1 MAAEKK
7 QAVKISIVSSMLQDI
22 LPRQWLKFILS
33 IILPTLLAIAISI
46 ASIYIVIIPSFEE
59 SFMESKRDMIRELTH
74 VAWGIMAY
82 YERLEQDGTMA
93 RTEAQQRAI
102 NEIEHLRYGDQ
113 SRDYF
118 WITDMK
124 PHLIMHPYSK
134 ELIGKDLSQF
144 EDSEGK
150 RVFMEIKKA
159 AASGSGFL
167 DYTWNKKYTILKD
180 APKLSF
186 VKYFEPW
193 AWVVGTGVFLDDVL
207 VKTEKITRRL
217 TRMIYGSIILFVLL
231 LLFVVFR
238 SLSIERKRIIAE
250 KHLDHSR
257 KKYKAMV
264 ETAVDPIMMI
274 HNGTCIYTNKSMQNL
289 LGYSGDELES
299 LSLTELFIEDKTEKD
314 TGRKGFR
321 NALSGSTVLGE
332 QEARL
337 VRKDGQEVIVLMA
350 LNPKNLGSQKVMVM
364 TAKDVSGVKRFEEQL
379 EENRERYLLLASR
392 LHFGV
397 FRTTP
402 ESKLRFIEANSV
414 TRELLDIAE
423 GAQLSGLSLLDF
435 LEIDHTE
442 PPLFDM
448 LRSEGYVK
456 EKAFRLKQKNNAA
469 KIFSISM
476 VLAKNS
482 TGQQI
487 HCDAIIED
495 ISEQH
500 KSAEERENLIVEL
513 QTSLMFLNQP
523 IKNSLTDF
531 VTCDGNVEVGRAAQ
545 IMTDAGKSSILV
557 CRESEVPQGIIT
569 DALLRE
575 RVLVGNIPAETP
587 VCEVMSSPLIYIEDT
602 ALIFE
607 AVLMLHERGIKHL
620 VVRDSSGNIV
630 SVISNEELLDVHRY
644 SATFMIEQVR
654 NSTTA
659 QEIEQ
664 SLKRLPRIVKAL
676 TDSGAHARNIT
687 RIITTIS
694 DTVLGKLI
702 DFAIE
707 EIGEPPARFA
717 FISLGSEGREEQT
730 LVTDQDNAL
739 IFEDVT
745 PDRSAAVHA
754 YFQSLSTTVCTWL
767 DQVGY
772 DFCKGKVMAMNP
784 DWCQPITTW
793 QNYFS
798 QWIADSRPE
807 DLMEVSIFFDF
818 RCLYG
823 DRRLPDQ
830 LRGHIRNKAENQ
842 KAFFYQMAQNTLLF
856 KVPIDFFGN
865 IAVESGGEHPNTFNI
880 KHAMAQI
887 VGFAR
892 IYAIYY
898 SLESTN
904 TLQRLDK
911 LQEKNI
917 LKDEIHEEIVEAYN
931 YLMQLRFRHQVS
943 RIDGGAEPDNHVTI
957 NELTHMEKD
966 MLEKIFSQ
974 INQLRKRLSL
984 VGHNEIYF

>member
-1 MAAEKK
+1 
-7 QAVKISIVSSMLQDI
+7 MLQDI

-33 IILPTLLAIAISI
+33 IILPTLLAISISI
-46 ASIYIVIIPSFEE
+46 ASIYIVVIPSFET
-59 SFMESKRDMIRELTH
+59 SFMDSKRDMIKELTH
-74 VAWGIMAY
+74 VAWEIMAY
-82 YERLEQDGTMA
+82 YERQAHDGIMTQSD
-93 RTEAQQRAI
+93 AQQRAI
-102 NEIEHLRYGDQ
+102 SEIEYLRYGDQ

-118 WITDMK
+118 WIADMR

-134 ELIGKDLSQF
+134 ELIGKDLSRF

-150 RVFMEIKKA
+150 RVFMEIKNVVA
-159 AASGSGFL
+159 GGSGFL
-167 DYTWNKKYTILKD
+167 DYTWNKKYTTLKD
-180 APKLSF
+180 VPKLSF
-186 VKYFEPW
+186 VKHFEPW
-193 AWVVGTGVFLDDVL
+193 DWIVGTGVFLDDVQA
-207 VKTEKITRRL
+207 KTEKITRRL
-217 TRMIYGSIILFVLL
+217 TRMIYGSVVLFVLL
-231 LLFVVFR
+231 LFFVVFR
-238 SLSIERKRIIAE
+238 SLSIERRRIIAE

-274 HNGTCIYTNKSMQNL
+274 HNGSCIYANKGMQKL

-299 LSLTELFIEDKTEKD
+299 LSLTELFKEDKPGDD
-314 TGRKGFR
+314 TGLQAFR
-321 NALSGSTVLGE
+321 NALHGSTVLEE

-337 VRKDGQEVIVLMA
+337 VRKDGQKIIVLLAMSR
-350 LNPKNLGSQKVMVM
+350 KNLGSQKVMVM
-364 TAKDVSGVKRFEEQL
+364 TAKDVSVVKQFEEQL

-414 TRELLDIAE
+414 TRELLNIDEETEIY
-423 GAQLSGLSLLDF
+423 GMSLLDF
-435 LEIDHTE
+435 LEIDHQDL
-442 PPLFDM
+442 PLFDV

-456 EKAFRLKQKNNAA
+456 ERTFRLKQKNSEA
-469 KIFSISM
+469 KFVSISM
-476 VLAKNS
+476 VLAKS
-482 TGQQI
+482 SLEQPI

-495 ISEQH
+495 ISEQY
-500 KSAEERENLIVEL
+500 KSEEERENLIVEL

-523 IKNSLTDF
+523 IKNALTDF
-531 VTCDGNVEVGRAAQ
+531 VSCDGNVTVCRAAQ
-545 IMTDAGKSSILV
+545 MMSDAAKSSILV
-557 CRESEVPQGIIT
+557 LDGDEVPIGIIT

-575 RVLVGNIPAETP
+575 RVLVEKMAVETP
-587 VCEVMSSPLIYIEDT
+587 VREVMSSPLIYIEDT

-620 VVRDSSGNIV
+620 VVRDNSGNTV
-630 SVISNEELLDVHRY
+630 SVISNEELLDIHRY
-644 SATFMIEQVR
+644 SATFMIEQIR
-654 NSTTA
+654 NAATT
-659 QEIEQ
+659 QEIEN

-694 DTVLGKLI
+694 DTVLAKLI

-707 EIGEPPARFA
+707 EIGEPPARFS
-717 FISLGSEGREEQT
+717 FLSLGSEGREEQT

-745 PDRSAAVHA
+745 TDKSETVHA
-754 YFQSLSTTVCTWL
+754 YFQRLSIMVCTWL

-772 DFCKGKVMAMNP
+772 TFCKGNVMAMNP
-784 DWCQPITTW
+784 DWCQPISIW
-793 QNYFS
+793 RNYFS
-798 QWIADSRPE
+798 KWIADSRPE

-823 DRRLPDQ
+823 DARLPEQ
-830 LRGHIRNKAENQ
+830 LRGHIRDKAANQ

-856 KVPIDFFGN
+856 KVPIDFFGK
-865 IAVESGGEHPNTFNI
+865 IAVESGGEYPNTFNI
-880 KHAMAQI
+880 KHAMAQV

-898 SLESTN
+898 SLEHTN
-904 TLQRLDK
+904 TLRRIDNL
-911 LQEKNI
+911 LEKNI
-917 LKDEIHEEIVEAYN
+917 LKNEVHEEIVESYN

-943 RIDGGAEPDNHVTI
+943 RIDSGAEPDNHVSI